1 MMMEKTKQPISD
13 YWKKREEE
21 ELKWQKKNIASD
33 EDFNRLIARYYQSAI
48 VQINK
53 DIDHYYQSLAKSVG
67 GLDNAYGMVKTADI
81 ADYEAEAKK
90 LVLQAAQ
97 MRAAGQKVTYDSFPD
112 DVNRRMQVYNAT
124 MRINRLEYLKSQVG
138 LRLTEANM
146 NIANELNL
154 KLNDDYIDETKR
166 QAGILGKT
174 LKYNVALLGDSI
186 SKIIMSSTK
195 GGDWSERL
203 WVNNDALK
211 ARLDGV
217 LASGLITG
225 QSNQAMARRLKDQV
239 RTAVTNSRY
248 ITERLART
256 ESARV
261 QFKAQMDSIT
271 AADYKYV
278 KWYAEPGACRI
289 CQEIND
295 NDRYDLGYG
304 VFPVDEVPSIPI
316 HPNCRCS
323 VSAYWVDGKDNLGR
337 HTKPKAKAKAKAA
350 EDDFDKLMKTDINK
364 LHEKDIIKIGGKIY
378 GDLAKQGIATGK
390 QVAALEKNFREIN
403 KKYRAKGF
411 ATYKDYY
418 DAWENNEKAIIA
430 LRNEQAD
437 RVAKELSKYRSV
449 GNKTAIRFQPRSSV
463 PLRNLIIEAYKR
475 YPSDW
480 SAEAEEKNT
489 LKVKQAVRGY
499 YSSSRAEIAA
509 DKNDY
514 DAQSTMYHE
523 LGHRQENTNHNI
535 LRLEGEFFNRR
546 TEGDKEQP
554 LSKLT
559 GNKAYDRTHE
569 TAKPDNF
576 KDPYMG
582 KWYTGRLTGNPRA
595 YELLSMG
602 AEGIYQGKYDLYSD
616 EDMAK
621 FILGLLLK
629 G

>member
-1 MMMEKTKQPISD
+1 MIMMGKTNQPISA

-33 EDFNRLIARYYQSAI
+33 EDFNRLIAQYYQSAI

-53 DIDHYYQSLAKSVG
+53 DIDHYCRNLAKSVG
-67 GLDNAYGMVKTADI
+67 GLDNAYGTVKTADI
-81 ADYEAEAKK
+81 ADYETEAKK
-90 LVLQAAQ
+90 LVLQAEQ
-97 MRAAGQKVTYDSFPD
+97 IRAAGQKVTYASFTD
-112 DVNRRMQVYNAT
+112 DVNRRMKIYNAT

-146 NIANELNL
+146 NIASELNL
-154 KLNDDYIDETKR
+154 KLNDDYIDEAKR

-174 LKYNVALLGDSI
+174 LKYNVALLGDNI

-195 GGDWSERL
+195 GGNWSERL

-211 ARLDGV
+211 ARLDSV
-217 LASGLITG
+217 LATGLITG
-225 QSNQAMARRLKDQV
+225 QSNQVMARQLKDQV

-295 NDRYDLGYG
+295 SDRYDLGYG
-304 VFPVDEVPSIPI
+304 VFPVDEVPSIPV

-323 VSAYWVDGKDNLGR
+323 VSAYWVDGKDNLG
-337 HTKPKAKAKAKAA
+337 HHAKPKAKPKAT

-378 GDLAKQGIATGK
+378 GNLAKQGIDTGK
-390 QVAALEKNFREIN
+390 QVAALEKNFRELN
-403 KKYRAKGF
+403 KKYHAKEF
-411 ATYKDYY
+411 ATYKDYS

-437 RVAKELSKYRSV
+437 RVAKELAKYRSV
-449 GNKTAIRFQPRSSV
+449 GNKTAIKFQPRSSV
-463 PLRNLIIEAYKR
+463 PLRNLIKEAYKR
-475 YPSDW
+475 YPTDW
-480 SAEAEEKNT
+480 SEEAEKKNT
-489 LKVKQAVRGY
+489 LKVKQAARGY

-509 DKNDY
+509 NKNDY

-535 LRLEGEFFNRR
+535 LRLEGEFFDRR
-546 TEGDKEQP
+546 TKGDEEQP

-559 GNKAYDRTHE
+559 GDKSYDQNNE

-582 KWYTGRLTGNPRA
+582 KRYAGRWTGKAWA

>member
-1 MMMEKTKQPISD
+1 MIIMGKTKQPISD
-13 YWKKREEE
+13 YWKRREEE

-53 DIDHYYQSLAKSVG
+53 DIDHYYQNLANSVG

-81 ADYEAEAKK
+81 ADYEAESQK
-90 LVLQAAQ
+90 LVSQAAQ
-97 MRAAGQKVTYDSFPD
+97 MRVAGQKVTYDSFPD
-112 DVNRRMQVYNAT
+112 DVNRRMKVYNAT

-146 NIANELNL
+146 NIASELNL
-154 KLNDDYIDETKR
+154 KLNDDYINETKR

-174 LKYNVALLGDSI
+174 LKYNVALLSDNI

-195 GGDWSERL
+195 GGNWSERL

-217 LASGLITG
+217 LAAGLITG
-225 QSNQAMARRLKDQV
+225 QSNQAMARKLKDQV

-248 ITERLART
+248 VTERLART

-304 VFPVDEVPSIPI
+304 VFPVDEVPSIPV

-323 VSAYWVDGKDNLGR
+323 VSAYWVDGKDNLG
-337 HTKPKAKAKAKAA
+337 HHAKPKPKPKAT
-350 EDDFDKLMKTDINK
+350 EDDFDKLMKADINK
-364 LHEKDIIKIGGKIY
+364 LHEKDIIKIGGKAY
-378 GDLAKQGIATGK
+378 GNLAKQGIATGK
-390 QVAALEKNFREIN
+390 QVAALEKNFGEIN
-403 KKYRAKGF
+403 KKYHENGF
-411 ATYKDYY
+411 ATYKDYH
-418 DAWENNEKAIIA
+418 DAWDNNAKAIIA

-449 GNKTAIRFQPRSSV
+449 GNKATIKFQPRSSV
-463 PLRNLIIEAYKR
+463 PLRNMIKEAYKH

-489 LKVKQAVRGY
+489 LKVKQAARGY
-499 YSSSRAEIAA
+499 YSSSQAEITA
-509 DKNDY
+509 DKNSY

-523 LGHRQENTNHNI
+523 LGHRQENTNQNI

-559 GNKAYDRTHE
+559 GNKAYDRTNE

-582 KWYTGRLTGNPRA
+582 KTYTYWLTGRPLG

>member
-1 MMMEKTKQPISD
+1 MIMMGKMKQPISD

-33 EDFNRLIARYYQSAI
+33 EDFNRLIARYYQNAI

-53 DIDHYYQSLAKSVG
+53 DIDHYYQNLAKSVG
-67 GLDNAYGMVKTADI
+67 RLDNAYGMVKTADI

-90 LVLQAAQ
+90 LVLQAEQ
-97 MRAAGQKVTYDSFPD
+97 MRAVGQRVTYDFFLD
-112 DVNRRMQVYNAT
+112 DVNRRMQIYNAT

-146 NIANELNL
+146 NIASELNL
-154 KLNDDYIDETKR
+154 KLNDDYINETKR

-174 LKYNVALLGDSI
+174 LKYNVALLGDDI

-195 GGDWSERL
+195 GANWSERL
-203 WVNNDALK
+203 WVNNDTLK
-211 ARLDGV
+211 ARLDSV
-217 LASGLITG
+217 LAMGLITG
-225 QSNQAMARRLKDQV
+225 QSNQVMARKLKDQV

-295 NDRYDLGYG
+295 SDRYDLGYG

-323 VSAYWVDGKDNLGR
+323 VSAYWVDGKDNLG
-337 HTKPKAKAKAKAA
+337 HHAKPKAKPKAA
-350 EDDFDKLMKTDINK
+350 EDDFNKLMKADINK

-378 GDLAKQGIATGK
+378 GNLAKQGITTGK
-390 QVAALEKNFREIN
+390 QVAALEKNFGEIN
-403 KKYRAKGF
+403 KKYHANGF
-411 ATYKDYY
+411 ATYKDYSA
-418 DAWENNEKAIIA
+418 AWESNEKAIIA
-430 LRNEQAD
+430 LRNKQAD
-437 RVAKELSKYRSV
+437 LVAKELAKYRSV
-449 GNKTAIRFQPRSSV
+449 GNETAIKFQPRSSV
-463 PLRNLIIEAYKR
+463 PLRNLIVEAYKR

-535 LRLEGEFFNRR
+535 LRLEGEFFSRR
-546 TEGDKEQP
+546 TKDDEEQP

-582 KWYTGRLTGNPRA
+582 KTYTGRLTGRPRA

-616 EDMAK
+616 DDMAK

>member
-1 MMMEKTKQPISD
+1 MMGKTKQPISD

-67 GLDNAYGMVKTADI
+67 GPDNAYGMVKKTDI
-81 ADYEAEAKK
+81 ADFEAEAQK

-97 MRAAGQKVTYDSFPD
+97 MRTAGQKVTYDSFPD
-112 DVNRRMQVYNAT
+112 DVNRRMKVYNAT

-146 NIANELNL
+146 NVANELNL
-154 KLNDDYIDETKR
+154 KLNDDYINETKR

-174 LKYNVALLGDSI
+174 LKYNVALLSDNI

-195 GGDWSERL
+195 GGNWSELL

-225 QSNQAMARRLKDQV
+225 QSNQVMARQLKDQV
-239 RTAVTNSRY
+239 RTTVTNSRY

-323 VSAYWVDGKDNLGR
+323 VSAYWVDGEDNLG
-337 HTKPKAKAKAKAA
+337 HHAKSKAKAKPKAD
-350 EDDFDKLMKTDINK
+350 EDDFDKLMKADINK

-378 GDLAKQGIATGK
+378 GDLAKDGIATGK
-390 QVAALEKNFREIN
+390 QLTALQNNFGEIN
-403 KKYRAKGF
+403 KKYHENGF

-418 DAWENNEKAIIA
+418 DAWENNAKAIID

-449 GNKTAIRFQPRSSV
+449 GNEVAIKFQPRSSV
-463 PLRNLIIEAYKR
+463 PLRNMIIEAYKH

-489 LKVKQAVRGY
+489 LKVKQAARGY
-499 YSSSRAEIAA
+499 YMASRAEIAA

-535 LRLEGEFFNRR
+535 VRLEGEFFNRR

-582 KWYTGRLTGNPRA
+582 KSYIGRLTGNPRA
-595 YELLSMG
+595 FELLSMG
-602 AEGIYQGKYDLYSD
+602 AEGIYQGKYDLYND

>member
-1 MMMEKTKQPISD
+1 MIIMGKTKQPISD

-21 ELKWQKKNIASD
+21 ELKWQEKNIAND

-53 DIDHYYQSLAKSVG
+53 DIDHYYQNLANSVG
-67 GLDNAYGMVKTADI
+67 GLDNAYGTVKTADI
-81 ADYEAEAKK
+81 ADYEAEAQKM
-90 LVLQAAQ
+90 VLQAAQ
-97 MRAAGQKVTYDSFPD
+97 MREAGQKVTYDSFPD
-112 DVNRRMQVYNAT
+112 DVNRRMKVYNAT

-154 KLNDDYIDETKR
+154 KLNNDYIDETKR

-174 LKYNVALLGDSI
+174 LKYNVALLSDNI

-195 GGDWSERL
+195 GGNWSERL

-217 LASGLITG
+217 LAAGLITG
-225 QSNQAMARRLKDQV
+225 QSNQAMARKLKDQV

-248 ITERLART
+248 VTERLART

-323 VSAYWVDGKDNLGR
+323 VSAYWVDGENNLG
-337 HTKPKAKAKAKAA
+337 HHAKAKAKAA
-350 EDDFDKLMKTDINK
+350 EDDFDKLMKADINK
-364 LHEKDIIKIGGKIY
+364 LHEKDIIKIGGKAY
-378 GDLAKQGIATGK
+378 GNLAKQGIATGK
-390 QVAALEKNFREIN
+390 QLATLEKNFGEIN
-403 KKYRAKGF
+403 KKYNENGF

-418 DAWENNEKAIIA
+418 DTWQNNAKAIIA

-449 GNKTAIRFQPRSSV
+449 GNKVAIKFQPRSSV
-463 PLRNLIIEAYKR
+463 PLRNMIKEVYKH

-480 SAEAEEKNT
+480 SAEAEEMNT
-489 LKVKQAVRGY
+489 LKVKQAARGY
-499 YSSSRAEIAA
+499 YINSRAEISA
-509 DKNDY
+509 DKNSY

-523 LGHRQENTNHNI
+523 LGHRQEKTNQNI

-546 TEGDKEQP
+546 TKDDKEQP

-559 GNKAYDRTHE
+559 GNKAYDRTNE

-576 KDPYMG
+576 KNPYMG
-582 KWYTGRLTGNPRA
+582 KSYTGRQTGRPLA

>member
-1 MMMEKTKQPISD
+1 MGKIKQPISD

-53 DIDHYYQSLAKSVG
+53 DIDHYYQNLAKSSG

-81 ADYEAEAKK
+81 TDYEAEAQK
-90 LVLQAAQ
+90 LVSQAAQ
-97 MRAAGQKVTYDSFPD
+97 MRAAGQKVTYASFPD
-112 DVNRRMQVYNAT
+112 DVNRRMKVYNAT

-138 LRLTEANM
+138 LRLTEVNM
-146 NIANELNL
+146 NIASELNL

-174 LKYNVALLGDSI
+174 LKYNVALLSDNI

-195 GGDWSERL
+195 GAEWSERL

-217 LASGLITG
+217 LATGLITG
-225 QSNQAMARRLKDQV
+225 QSNQAMARKLKDQV

-248 ITERLART
+248 VTERLART

-323 VSAYWVDGKDNLGR
+323 VSAYWVDGKDNLG
-337 HTKPKAKAKAKAA
+337 HHAKPKDKPKTA
-350 EDDFDKLMKTDINK
+350 EDDFDKLMKADINK
-364 LHEKDIIKIGGKIY
+364 LNEQDIIKIGGKAY
-378 GDLAKQGIATGK
+378 GNLAKQGIATGK
-390 QVAALEKNFREIN
+390 QVAALEKNFGEIN
-403 KKYRAKGF
+403 KKYHEKGF

-418 DAWENNEKAIIA
+418 DAWENNAKAIIA

-449 GNKTAIRFQPRSSV
+449 GNKTAIKFQPRSSV
-463 PLRNLIIEAYKR
+463 PLRNLIKEVYKR

-489 LKVKQAVRGY
+489 LKVKQAARGY

-509 DKNDY
+509 DKNSY

-523 LGHRQENTNHNI
+523 LGHRQENANQNI

-559 GNKAYDRTHE
+559 GNKTYDRTNE

-576 KDPYMG
+576 KNPYMG
-582 KWYTGRLTGNPRA
+582 KSYTGRLTGRPLA

-602 AEGIYQGKYDLYSD
+602 AEGIYQGKYDLYND